1 MPNQYATF
9 DPSKGTYAARRRASK
24 ALEEP
29 GTKNEPSETLEQRFE
44 RLDKELRALQR
55 ELAERVSRLEFTQ
68 RQRTEEVDGTAVRN
82 LSSQPVRVA
91 WDGYQWNVIHEEEK

>member
-55 ELAERVSRLEFTQ
+55 ER
-68 RQRTEEVDGTAVRN
+68 
-82 LSSQPVRVA
+82 
-91 WDGYQWNVIHEEEK
+91 